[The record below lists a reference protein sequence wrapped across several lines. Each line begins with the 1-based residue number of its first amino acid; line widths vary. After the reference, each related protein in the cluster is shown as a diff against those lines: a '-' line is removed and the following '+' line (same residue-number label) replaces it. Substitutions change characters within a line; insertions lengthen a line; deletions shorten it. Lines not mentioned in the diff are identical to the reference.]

1 MVYLLDT
8 NIIIR
13 FLVGDNEEHLA
24 KSTEYFEQIELGSME
39 VEILSDVLMEAFFVL
54 TKFYKLPKIEVISD
68 LKTILSFEGVVNKD
82 KVILFETLSII
93 ENKNIDFVD
102 ALICAKCKFQNYEK
116 LSFEFIEVLSMLRD
130 YKRLLKKFF

>member
-13 FLVGDNEEHLA
+13 FLVGDHEEHLE
-24 KSTEYFEQIELGSME
+24 KSTEYFEQIEQGSME
-39 VEILSDVLMEAFFVL
+39 VEILSDVLMEAFFML
-54 TKFYKLPKIEVISD
+54 TKFYKLPKVEVISD

-93 ENKNIDFVD
+93 ENKNLDFVD

-116 LSFEFIEVLSMLRD
+116 LSFDKDLN
-130 YKRLLKKFF
+130 KC

>member
-54 TKFYKLPKIEVISD
+54 TKFYKLPKVEVISD

-93 ENKNIDFVD
+93 ENKNLDFVD

-116 LSFEFIEVLSMLRD
+116 LSFDKDLS
-130 YKRLLKKFF
+130 KC